1 MPTKKKSAKKAAK
14 KAATKPAKK
23 AAKKAAKKNATTKAT
38 RKTPARKPA
47 LAEGLTSRATATYT
61 INDVTPVN
69 LAIND
74 LRGTPFIYYGTTL
87 IDDVLEDVFVATTA
101 VTQVSWVFTNNATYA
116 VDIQFNTENAILLA
130 ASGGTTTRVLT
141 MPSPGGSNSNNVT
154 VWKDGAATHDP
165 IIRVKRKSG

>member
-23 AAKKAAKKNATTKAT
+23 SAKTATTKAT
-38 RKTPARKPA
+38 KKTPARKPV
-47 LAEGLTSRATATYT
+47 LAEGLTSRAATIYT

-69 LAIND
+69 LSISD
-74 LRGTPFIYYGTTL
+74 LRGTPFVYYGTTL
-87 IDDVLEDVFVATTA
+87 IDDALEDVFVATTA
-101 VTQVSWVFTNNATYA
+101 VTQVSWVFTNNAGYA
-116 VDIQFNTENAILLA
+116 VDIQFNTENPILLA
-130 ASGGTTTRVLT
+130 ASGGTTTRLLA

-154 VWKDGAATHDP
+154 VWKDGTAAHDP

>member
-87 IDDVLEDVFVATTA
+87 IDDAHKAGLFVHEYTFR
-101 VTQVSWVFTNNATYA
+101 S
-116 VDIQFNTENAILLA
+116 DA
-130 ASGGTTTRVLT
+130 ASSGYTLT
-141 MPSPGGSNSNNVT
+141 QDMNGDPKNEYLQHFRLGV
-154 VWKDGAATHDP
+154 DGVFSDFTDTAKAARDN
-165 IIRVKRKSG
+165 